1 MIQFNLLPDVKL
13 EYIKARRLKRSVVLI
28 SGLVVAASLTLLII
42 MFVGVVVFQKK
53 HMNDLS
59 ADIKTDKSKLESVQ
73 DLDKILTVQN
83 QLGSLPA
90 LHDQKPVTSRLFT
103 YLPQLT
109 PQQAS
114 ISDLTLDFD
123 AQTLSVK
130 GTADTISTINKFV
143 DTLKFTDMKI
153 GDEQKRAFSAV
164 VLSTFD
170 RTDKAS
176 YEITFK
182 FEPAIFDSK
191 NDVSLVVPNIISTRS
206 ETEKPEPLFQQ
217 QGAQ

>member
-28 SGLVVAASLTLLII
+28 SGLVAAASLTLLII
-42 MFVGVVVFQKK
+42 LFVGVVIFQKK

-59 ADIKTDKSKLESVQ
+59 ADIKTDTAKLESVQ

-83 QLGSLPA
+83 QLGSLPG

-109 PQQAS
+109 PQKVS
-114 ISDLTLDFD
+114 ISDLILDFE
-123 AQTLSVK
+123 AQTLVIK
-130 GTADTISTINKFV
+130 GTADTVSTVNKFV
-143 DTLKFTDMKI
+143 DTLKFTDLKI
-153 GDEQKRAFSAV
+153 GEEQKRAFSAV
-164 VLSTFD
+164 VLTSFD

-176 YEITFK
+176 YEINMK
-182 FEPAIFDSK
+182 FDPAIFDSK
-191 NDVSLVVPNIISTRS
+191 NDVSLAVPNIITTRS
-206 ETEKPEPLFQQ
+206 EIEKPEPLFQQ
-217 QGAQ
+217 GGQ

>member
-176 YEITFK
+176 YEQK
-182 FEPAIFDSK
+182 
-191 NDVSLVVPNIISTRS
+191 
-206 ETEKPEPLFQQ
+206 
-217 QGAQ
+217 